1 MAEQLDGRRILRQ
14 AKRVVHRCQDDAG
27 PELDPRRRLRDRR
40 PDDEERRH
48 VPVIDEVVLGR
59 PDGREAEPLR
69 LDGQADR
76 LVVGARPIGL
86 AGPKLRAE
94 QSEAKS
100 HGADDTSQKEQACD
114 LPRLTP
120 APSRVPRRTCNR
132 LLIRPGRLQ
141 AMTTARPDSRL
152 GTDLGPYRIERVLG
166 RGGMGV
172 VYLAEQQ
179 ELGRKVAL
187 KLLPDEL
194 AHDADFRARFER
206 ESRLAAAID
215 HPNVIPLYEAGE
227 VDGVLFLAMRY
238 VDGTDL
244 ASRLHEGPLPNATAI
259 ELLAQVA
266 GALDAAHAKG
276 LVHRDVKPGNVL
288 LDRTGSD
295 ERPHAYLTDFGLTK
309 QAGSETGLTRAGA
322 FLGTPAYM
330 APEQVDGTE
339 VDGRADQYALGAMA
353 FECLTG
359 RVPFVR
365 DKEVAVALA
374 HLKDPVP
381 SAVALQPALPTPV
394 DVVLAKVMAKDREAR
409 YPSCAAFVEDL
420 RAALGGG
427 AVVARPVPTEQRNR
441 PMVLFGAVAGLGLLV
456 VAGLALASGLLG
468 GAGASGASPS
478 GSIAIGGSLS
488 ATGSPATTATSD
500 FPDRA
505 EAALLTKLP
514 AESRSR
520 CVRGTRA
527 SSREPRDSGR
537 AGAGDDPL
545 HAGQR
550 DARGQT
556 AGRARTRDR

>member
-1 MAEQLDGRRILRQ
+1 
-14 AKRVVHRCQDDAG
+14 
-27 PELDPRRRLRDRR
+27 
-40 PDDEERRH
+40 
-48 VPVIDEVVLGR
+48 
-59 PDGREAEPLR
+59 
-69 LDGQADR
+69 
-76 LVVGARPIGL
+76 
-86 AGPKLRAE
+86 
-94 QSEAKS
+94 
-100 HGADDTSQKEQACD
+100 
-114 LPRLTP
+114 
-120 APSRVPRRTCNR
+120 
-132 LLIRPGRLQ
+132 
-141 AMTTARPDSRL
+141 MTTARPDSRL

-172 VYLAEQQ
+172 VYLAEQR

-194 AHDADFRARFER
+194 AQDADFRARFER

-244 ASRLHEGPLPNATAI
+244 ASRLRAGPLPSATAI

-288 LDRTGSD
+288 LDRTGND

-309 QAGSETGLTRAGA
+309 QAGSDSGLTRAGA

-381 SAVALQPALPTPV
+381 SAVALQPGLPAPI

-409 YPSCAAFVEDL
+409 YPSCAAFVDDL
-420 RAALGGG
+420 RTALGGG
-427 AVVARPVPTEQRNR
+427 AVVARPIRLNR
-441 PMVLFGAVAGLGLLV
+441 RRRPLVLVGAVAGLGLV
-456 VAGLALASGLLG
+456 AVAGLALASGLLG
-468 GAGASGASPS
+468 GSPAAPTAPSQSGSAPLAIASATASPTATSSAFPNTAEEALLARLPTAMVGHCERGSYASVEGGGSVSTTYVRPLAEVRCDISDASGEATVWFQAFPRTAGNERDFTVGRAALISLEHVNQHPKAGDCRERAAGVGTWASGDIGQGQLVCYQHAGASWIYWSYDTASILAHATRPD
-478 GSIAIGGSLS
+478 GDWRSLMSWWES
-488 ATGSPATTATSD
+488 A
-500 FPDRA
+500 
-505 EAALLTKLP
+505 
-514 AESRSR
+514 
-520 CVRGTRA
+520 
-527 SSREPRDSGR
+527 
-537 AGAGDDPL
+537 
-545 HAGQR
+545 
-550 DARGQT
+550 ARFVNAQP
-556 AGRARTRDR
+556 